1 MNMQRLLILGLATL
15 AAGAA
20 AFLARGLLGGGTPTV
35 VARPMPMVA
44 TSEVLVATSSIQPGQ
59 ALNPTLVR
67 WQRWPKS
74 NVDSSFITHETAPSI
89 EQAVTG
95 TVARSPIVSG
105 EPLTGAKIVRTD
117 AAGFMAATLSPGMR
131 AMSIPITTE
140 SGAGGF
146 ILPNDRVDLVMA
158 VQVSDNPKT
167 YGARIVLANVRV
179 LAVDQT
185 IKQDRDQKVV
195 LAKTATLELS
205 PDQVRTVER
214 AEASGAISLA
224 LRPLSEST
232 PAVASLQHPAPAVAT
247 PEDDTG
253 TGITI
258 IRFGVS
264 NGSNGSVPPTGM
276 RN

>member
-1 MNMQRLLILGLATL
+1 MNMQRVLILALATL

-20 AFLARGLLGGGTPTV
+20 AFLARGLLGGGTPAV
-35 VARPMPMVA
+35 SARPMPMIA
-44 TSEVLVATSSIQPGQ
+44 TSEVLVASSAIQPGQ

-74 NVDSSFITHETAPSI
+74 NVDSSFITHDTSASI
-89 EQAVTG
+89 ERAVMG
-95 TVARSPIVSG
+95 TVARAPIQSG
-105 EPLTGAKIVRTD
+105 EPLTGTKIVHSD

-146 ILPNDRVDLVMA
+146 ILPNDRVDLVMT

-167 YGARIVLANVRV
+167 YGARIVLTNVRV

-205 PDQVRTVER
+205 PAQVKAVER

-224 LRPLSEST
+224 LRPLTESNPT
-232 PAVASLQHPAPAVAT
+232 VASLQHPAPAAAAPV

-264 NGSNGSVPPTGM
+264 NGKGN
-276 RN
+276 